1 MSKNKPPQ
9 DTFTLCA
16 ELLGSMSNMF
26 DARVPYTENHSQRIM
41 QMAINICEAMKIP
54 APAISAIAL
63 AAMVHDIGNIGIPP
77 AILNKNSQLTPDEW
91 KVICEHPN
99 IGAELIEKF
108 AGLDDVAE
116 IVRHHHE
123 RWNGLGYPDRL
134 KENNIPFGAR
144 VLSLCESVDAM
155 LSYRP
160 YRKTMLVTE
169 AKADIQKNAGSMYDP
184 TIAKVLLDNW
194 DTIIPPIKFI

>member
-1 MSKNKPPQ
+1 MAKNRPPQ

-26 DARVPYTENHSQRIM
+26 DARDPYTENHSQRIM
-41 QMAINICEAMKIP
+41 QMAINICEAMRVP
-54 APAISAIAL
+54 AQTISAIAL

-77 AILNKNSQLTPDEW
+77 AILNKNAQLSPDEW

-99 IGAELIEKF
+99 IGADLIEMF
-108 AGLDDVAE
+108 AGLDDVVE

-123 RWNGLGYPDRL
+123 RWNGLGYPGRL
-134 KENNIPFGAR
+134 KENDIPFGAR

-155 LSYRP
+155 LSYHP
-160 YRKTMLVTE
+160 YRKTMLVTD
-169 AKADIQKNAGSMYDP
+169 AKKDIEKNAGSMYDP
-184 TIAKVLLDNW
+184 SLAKVLLDNW
-194 DTIIPPIKFI
+194 DTIISPIKFL